1 MKISTAKYF
10 VKDSL
15 RSLNRNKT
23 ISIASMAT
31 VAATL
36 FILGVF
42 ILTLININ
50 LGIVGV
56 ESKVEVKAFL
66 KDDINITQ
74 QKDLLN
80 KIKSINGVTDEIYE
94 SKTQALNNLK
104 TQLGEQNKG
113 LLEGLDSSNPMPA
126 SYTIKVDKPETIS
139 KVVAAIQDSKGI
151 DSIKDGREVV
161 NKIIVITNTIKWVGG
176 TIFIILIGVSLFLIG
191 NTIKITVYARRREI
205 GIMKYIGATDW
216 FIRWPFIIE
225 GMLIGFIGSIVAII
239 LVYYAYNFAYMKVS
253 LGTIMMQLQPPGF
266 ILTGML
272 WIFILSGILI
282 GAVGSIIAIRKFLL
296 V

>member
-10 VKDSL
+10 AKDSL
-15 RSLNRNKT
+15 KSLNRNKT
-23 ISIASMAT
+23 ISIASIAT

-42 ILTLININ
+42 ILTLMNIN
-50 LGIVGV
+50 LGILGV
-56 ESKVEVKAFL
+56 ESKVEVKIFL
-66 KDDINITQ
+66 KDDITVTQ

-80 KIKSINGVTDEIYE
+80 KIQNVPGVTDQIYE
-94 SKTQALNNLK
+94 SKAEALQSLK

-113 LLEGLDSSNPMPA
+113 LLEGFEANNPIPA
-126 SYTIKVDKPETIS
+126 SYTVKVNKPETITN
-139 KVVAAIQDSKGI
+139 VVSAIKDSQGI
-151 DSIKDGREVV
+151 DNIKDGREVISKLLV
-161 NKIIVITNTIKWVGG
+161 VTNTVKWVG
-176 TIFIILIGVSLFLIG
+176 TIIFIILIGVSLFLIG

-225 GMLIGFIGSIVAII
+225 GMLIGFCGSIVAII
-239 LVYYAYNFAYMKVS
+239 LVYYAYRFTYMKVS
-253 LGTIMMQLQPPGF
+253 LGLIMMQLLSPSF

-282 GAVGSIIAIRKFLL
+282 GAIGSIIAIRKFLL

>member
-15 RSLNRNKT
+15 KSLNRNKT
-23 ISIASMAT
+23 ISIASIAT

-42 ILTLININ
+42 ILTLMNIN
-50 LGIVGV
+50 LGILGV
-56 ESKVEVKAFL
+56 ESKVEVKIFL
-66 KDDINITQ
+66 KDDITVTQ

-80 KIKSINGVTDEIYE
+80 KIQNVPGVTDQIYE
-94 SKTQALNNLK
+94 SKPEALQSLK

-113 LLEGLDSSNPMPA
+113 LLEGFEAKNPMPA
-126 SYTIKVDKPETIS
+126 SYTVKVNKPEAITN
-139 KVVAAIQDSKGI
+139 VVSAIKDSQGV
-151 DSIKDGREVV
+151 DTIKDGREVISKLLV
-161 NKIIVITNTIKWVGG
+161 VTNTVKWVG
-176 TIFIILIGVSLFLIG
+176 TIIFIILIGVSLFLIG

-225 GMLIGFIGSIVAII
+225 GMLIGFSGSIVAII
-239 LVYYAYNFAYMKVS
+239 LVYYAYRFTYMKVS
-253 LGTIMMQLQPPGF
+253 LGLIMMQLLSPSF

-282 GAVGSIIAIRKFLL
+282 GAIGSIIAIRKFLL